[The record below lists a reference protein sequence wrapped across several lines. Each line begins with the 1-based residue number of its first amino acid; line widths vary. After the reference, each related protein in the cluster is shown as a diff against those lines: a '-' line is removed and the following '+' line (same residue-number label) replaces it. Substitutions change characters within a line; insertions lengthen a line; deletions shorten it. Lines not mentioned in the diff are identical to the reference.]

1 MPTDDIIRTR
11 QRTVSNEG
19 YDFQVRVKDL
29 VNAGLET
36 EHQPMKVLINNEI
49 FNDPHLKEMF
59 LIPVR
64 GFKKV
69 WGDVDLVVKNLENN
83 YPVALISCKTSLHG
97 RFSET
102 LFYSIVYKTKI
113 PDIKVVFATPDKG
126 RQGSSSTW
134 ETEWGSLERPTKDRY
149 LSETYLDGVYIDN
162 DFLRTKWGVEG
173 HTSLGGKVKPITQL
187 VNDLVTWSRF

>member
-11 QRTVSNEG
+11 QRAANTEG
-19 YDFQVRVKDL
+19 YEFQEHVQTF
-29 VNAGLET
+29 VNAGLRAEN
-36 EHQPMKVLINNEI
+36 QRMQVLIDDEI
-49 FNDPHLKEMF
+49 FNDEHLKEMF

-97 RFSET
+97 RFSES

-113 PDIKVVFATPDKG
+113 PDLKVVFATPDKG
-126 RQGSSSTW
+126 RQQSHIW
-134 ETEWGSLERPTKDRY
+134 KTEWGSQERPTKDRY
-149 LSETYLDGVYIDN
+149 LAETYLDGVYIDN
-162 DFLRTKWGVEG
+162 DYLRDTLHFDG
-173 HTSLGGKVKPITQL
+173 HTNLGGKVKPINQL
-187 VNDLVTWSRF
+187 ISDLITWARF